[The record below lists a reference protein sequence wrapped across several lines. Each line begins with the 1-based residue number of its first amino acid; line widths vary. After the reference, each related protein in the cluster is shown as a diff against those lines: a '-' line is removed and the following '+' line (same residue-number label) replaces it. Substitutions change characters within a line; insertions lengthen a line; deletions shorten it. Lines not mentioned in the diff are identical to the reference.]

1 MKAGDLKAG
10 TLFLYDGK
18 FFRVVECQKIQQP
31 RLAAF
36 LRAKIKNI
44 ETGAVQEVNFKMV
57 ETFEDVEIERRQM
70 KFSYADGDLYY
81 FTEEET
87 WESVPVSKD
96 VAKDALLFNPED
108 GEGVV
113 FTFEYAN
120 GKLLSITPPTFV
132 VLRVTE
138 TEPSVAGDTARNAL
152 KNATLE
158 SGLVVKVQMFI
169 NTGDRVKVDTRDGT
183 YVERVI

>member
-1 MKAGDLKAG
+1 MKAGDLKSN
-10 TLFLYDGK
+10 TLFKMDGK
-18 FFRVVECQKIQQP
+18 FFRVVECQKVQQP

-44 ETGAVQEVNFKMV
+44 ETGAVQEVNFKMG

-87 WESVPVSKD
+87 WESIPVPASS
-96 VAKDALLFNPED
+96 AKEALVYNSEED
-108 GEGVV
+108 GTI

-132 VLRVTE
+132 VLRVIE
-138 TEPSVAGDTARNAL
+138 TEPSVPGDTARNAL
-152 KNATLE
+152 KNAKLE
-158 SGLVVKVQMFI
+158 SGLNVKVQMFI
-169 NTGDRVKVDTRDGT
+169 NNGDRVKVDTRNGA